1 MSLVPTASTDSTQ
14 DPDAHLLARVACED
28 RLALETLYLNYHRR
42 LSRFLGRFT
51 QRYENV
57 EEILNDT
64 FLVVWQ
70 SAREFRHASRVSTW
84 IMGIACRIAL
94 KSLRRDQHH
103 RGALPL
109 EPLHEPS
116 SDPTQDAET
125 EDWIEQGLLH
135 LSLEHRLTLE
145 LAYHFGH
152 SMEEIAAITA
162 VPVGTV
168 KARMFHARERL
179 RRTLPALGGDAV
191 RLG

>member
-1 MSLVPTASTDSTQ
+1 MPASSNISPNDLDTS
-14 DPDAHLLARVACED
+14 LLARVASGD
-28 RLALETLYLNYHRR
+28 RRALETLYLNYHRR
-42 LSRFLGRFT
+42 LSRFLSRFT

-70 SAREFRHASRVSTW
+70 SARDFRHASRVSTW
-84 IMGIACRIAL
+84 IMGIAYRTAL
-94 KSLRRDQHH
+94 KSLRRDQPH
-103 RGALPL
+103 RGTLTLDALP
-109 EPLHEPS
+109 EPS
-116 SDPTQDAET
+116 SDPTQDADT
-125 EDWIEQGLLH
+125 ADWVEQGLRQ

-168 KARMFHARERL
+168 KARMFHAREKL
-179 RRTLPALGGDAV
+179 RRKLPSLGGED
-191 RLG
+191 GQQE